1 MMTDFLYMVGGAFFI
16 LLINGI
22 INYNKSWVGLTKED
36 LQEFAKETPSLEEL
50 CYAVEAKLKQKNGF
64 AEEKNNGT

>member
-1 MMTDFLYMVGGAFFI
+1 MTDFLYMVGGAFFI

-50 CYAVEAKLKQKNGF
+50 CILVEAKLK
-64 AEEKNNGT
+64 EKNT